1 MSTAHVFYYRWSRIK
16 EGLVH
21 EAVEFSSVWGL
32 HQAVQG
38 VIPVGGFLLYNGS
51 WYRKSFQANAPSG
64 RARISTQKILVPTN
78 TDHVPKEIR
87 AMALLFT

>member
-1 MSTAHVFYYRWSRIK
+1 MSTAHVFYYHWPRIK

-21 EAVEFSSVWGL
+21 EAVEFFSVWGL
-32 HQAVQG
+32 HQTVQG
-38 VIPVGGFLLYNGS
+38 VIPFGSFLLYNGS
-51 WYRKSFQANAPSG
+51 WYRKSSQAITPSG
-64 RARISTQKILVPTN
+64 RTWFSAQGVLVPTN